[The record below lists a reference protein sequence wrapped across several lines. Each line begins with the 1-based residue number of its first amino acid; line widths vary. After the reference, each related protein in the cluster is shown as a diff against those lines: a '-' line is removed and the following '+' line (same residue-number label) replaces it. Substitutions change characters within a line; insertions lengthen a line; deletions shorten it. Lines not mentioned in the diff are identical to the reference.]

1 MYIEKE
7 LLNTSIKK
15 INQSYH
21 KQENFSFR
29 EIRKTESLE
38 IIKRLPKQKAT
49 VLKDIPIRIIKNV
62 AHVYSHR
69 VKIIFNNCTKNK
81 KFLDILKHTGIT
93 PVFKKG
99 DTADKSY
106 YRPINTLSNFWK
118 IFETYL

>member
-1 MYIEKE
+1 MCLKISQLE
-7 LLNTSIKK
+7 LS
-15 INQSYH
+15 
-21 KQENFSFR
+21 
-29 EIRKTESLE
+29 
-38 IIKRLPKQKAT
+38 
-49 VLKDIPIRIIKNV
+49 KNV

-69 VKIIFNNCTKNK
+69 VKIIFNNCTKKK

-106 YRPINTLSNFWK
+106 YRPINTLSNFSK